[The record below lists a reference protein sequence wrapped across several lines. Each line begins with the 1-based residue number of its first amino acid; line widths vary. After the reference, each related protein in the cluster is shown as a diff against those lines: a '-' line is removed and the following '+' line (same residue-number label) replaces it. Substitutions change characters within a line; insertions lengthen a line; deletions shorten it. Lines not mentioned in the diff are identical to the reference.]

1 MEQRR
6 VGWPDSLRNV
16 GVTAIKRLFFKD
28 CDKDKPYL
36 GKRGFP
42 SRAKRP
48 PFSDGGKA
56 LGAEQS
62 GGARAGITYWRDG
75 GFSLPYGSFGSKPS
89 STFDD

>member
-1 MEQRR
+1 
-6 VGWPDSLRNV
+6 
-16 GVTAIKRLFFKD
+16 
-28 CDKDKPYL
+28 
-36 GKRGFP
+36 
-42 SRAKRP
+42 
-48 PFSDGGKA
+48 